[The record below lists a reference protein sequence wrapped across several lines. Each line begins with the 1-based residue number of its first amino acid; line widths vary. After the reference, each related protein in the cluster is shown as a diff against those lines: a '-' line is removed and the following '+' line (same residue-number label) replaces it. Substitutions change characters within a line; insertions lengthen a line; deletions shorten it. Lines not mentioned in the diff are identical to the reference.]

1 MQLANARF
9 ERDGFALLPQLLSA
23 KDRLQLHALTPR
35 ILQRAQAWQARG
47 ADLWFLQDDVP
58 ELAQILNDPS
68 LTHQLRNRSGLTDA
82 RFQLFA
88 VTLYCR
94 RPGEPGTAWH
104 QDARFIPSDLL
115 SALTL
120 WLPLQAV
127 DVANAPLQFLPG
139 SHHHCLLMQ
148 PHLASGRPD
157 GFLSATPIVE
167 AAPMAFGDATIHA
180 PWTMHGS
187 RRNRTGANRYA
198 LIVNYLCAPMI
209 LNSQPELAG
218 PTHPAVV
225 NQLRSANHLILFQ
238 RFKNPKN
245 CYSYDE

>member
-23 KDRLQLHALTPR
+23 TARLQLNALTPR
-35 ILQRAQAWQARG
+35 ILQRAQDWQARG
-47 ADLWFLQDDVP
+47 ADLWFLQDDFP

-68 LTHQLRNRSGLTDA
+68 LTYQLRNSSGFTDT

-88 VTLYCR
+88 VTLYCK
-94 RPGEPGTAWH
+94 RPEEPGTAWH

-120 WLPLQAV
+120 WLPLQAI

-139 SHHHCLLMQ
+139 SQQHCLLMQ
-148 PHLASGRPD
+148 PQPASERPHGILD
-157 GFLSATPIVE
+157 ATPIVV

-180 PWTMHGS
+180 PWTLHGA
-187 RRNRTGANRYA
+187 RRNRTGTNRYA
-198 LIVNYLCAPMI
+198 LIVNYLCAPII
-209 LNSQPELAG
+209 LNNYPELVG
-218 PTHPAVV
+218 SMHPAVV
-225 NQLRSANHLILFQ
+225 NQLRCSNHFTIL
-238 RFKNPKN
+238 RRLERP
-245 CYSYDE
+245 

>member
-1 MQLANARF
+1 
-9 ERDGFALLPQLLSA
+9 
-23 KDRLQLHALTPR
+23 
-35 ILQRAQAWQARG
+35 
-47 ADLWFLQDDVP
+47 
-58 ELAQILNDPS
+58 
-68 LTHQLRNRSGLTDA
+68 
-82 RFQLFA
+82 
-88 VTLYCR
+88 
-94 RPGEPGTAWH
+94 
-104 QDARFIPSDLL
+104 
-115 SALTL
+115 
-120 WLPLQAV
+120 
-127 DVANAPLQFLPG
+127 
-139 SHHHCLLMQ
+139 MQ

-209 LNSQPELAG
+209 LNSQPEVAG

-245 CYSYDE
+245 CYFYDE